1 MQSFKR
7 SFKLREIDSIAA
19 WMLQSNP
26 TSHIICFEG
35 ELGAGKTT
43 LIKAVCRKLG
53 VKENV
58 SSPTYSLLN
67 VYNTE
72 GSKNFQEVI
81 HIDLYRLSGEEEAMR
96 AGIEEYIFSGNYCLI
111 EWPQKAPGILPEH
124 YLRVRLTVLDSDE
137 RMIELSSE

>member
-1 MQSFKR
+1 
-7 SFKLREIDSIAA
+7 
-19 WMLQSNP
+19 
-26 TSHIICFEG
+26 
-35 ELGAGKTT
+35 
-43 LIKAVCRKLG
+43 

-67 VYNTE
+67 VYHTKEN
-72 GSKNFQEVI
+72 KNFQEVI
-81 HIDLYRLSGEEEAMR
+81 HIDLYRLSGEEEALR